1 MAKIK
6 SGAYTGKWYDE
17 RNEKRREQYHTDADY
32 REAANKS
39 ARSGYRQAKGVAEP
53 FDPRKNLHLL
63 PTAGKLRS
71 YEGKEFE
78 GVKVSYSKAELATI
92 FDRPTKQIQ
101 QWAADGRISPTIH
114 RAKDVGRERNWID
127 VYTLAEAKAIIDALG
142 PFLSDL
148 IYFRC
153 DHVDAITA
161 VHEAVDK
168 VRST

>member
-1 MAKIK
+1 MAKTK
-6 SGAYTGKWYDE
+6 SGAYTGEWFDK
-17 RNEKRREQYHTDADY
+17 RNEKRREQYHTDGEY
-32 REAANKS
+32 REAMNKA
-39 ARSGYRQAKGVAEP
+39 ARSGYRAAKGTAEP
-53 FDPRKNLHLL
+53 FDPRQNLHKL

-101 QWAADGRISPTIH
+101 QWAADGRIPPTVH

-142 PFLSDL
+142 PFLADL

-161 VHEAVDK
+161 VHEAIDK
-168 VRST
+168 VRSA